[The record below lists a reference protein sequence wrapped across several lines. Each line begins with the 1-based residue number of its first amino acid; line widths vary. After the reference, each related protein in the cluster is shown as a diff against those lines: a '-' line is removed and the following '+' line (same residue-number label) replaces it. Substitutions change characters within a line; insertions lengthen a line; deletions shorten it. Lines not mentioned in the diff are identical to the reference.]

1 MSLSNRKFFLVML
14 AIMSLVLSLGLTACS
29 DDDSP
34 GDPAGGG
41 GDTPDVD
48 TTAPVLLNSDPSPEV
63 ADMAT
68 DQIISAY
75 FSEPL
80 DPASLEGNI
89 TISTGTLTDLVL
101 VGGTEV
107 EIRHEDWNEGDHVVV
122 NFGVGLADTSGN
134 HLAQEASFRYWVET
148 DSIMILETTPED
160 GATDALRNTP
170 ITLKF
175 NKAMISNTLEKGITV
190 EIPGKAE
197 LLFSVESAGN
207 QTYNII
213 LEDTVPEDTHVMI
226 TVGTDCESWDGNLE
240 EEYSF
245 SYDTGSDLDSTP
257 PELLGFIPASG
268 SEISMSTNTLQIM
281 FSEPVADTRLE
292 IVRIDLVTILAL
304 ELAEVSGSW
313 NPDKTIMTFT
323 FATPLAPGL
332 EMTMQLDDF
341 HDAAGN
347 INDSHPT
354 WTATVSGTADYYPVS
369 ELFAYTFFTH
379 EEDDQGEWHEFQ
391 ETYSFDLGAGDDF
404 RRKRYD
410 GELGVWN
417 EWDNMSKTSTGIL
430 LDGFRELRGGVGED
444 VTFSNPVKILNRP
457 TVAASWTGNVDVTS
471 GEDVLNVVFS
481 AEVLPDLVD
490 YPVFMGG
497 PKAAN
502 LLGREF
508 SNLEKSEAGFEV
520 FWSNCRS
527 VVQNVNASMD
537 GDPFFTETDTL
548 IYCPGFGLIKETL
561 LEEQYMED
569 ETMYSVTNLLFME
582 FLEER

>member
-14 AIMSLVLSLGLTACS
+14 AIMSLVVSLGLTACS

-48 TTAPVLLNSDPSPEV
+48 TIAPLLLNSDPSPDV
-63 ADMAT
+63 ADL
-68 DQIISAY
+68 DIDCIISAY

-80 DPASLEGNI
+80 DPASLDGNI
-89 TISTGTLTDLVL
+89 TISTGTLTNLVL

-107 EIRHEDWNEGDHVVV
+107 EIRHEDWNPGDNVIV
-122 NFGVGLADTSGN
+122 NFGVGIADTSGN
-134 HLAQEASFRYWVET
+134 HLAEETSFRYWVAT

-170 ITLKF
+170 ISIKF
-175 NKAMISNTLEKGITV
+175 NKAMVSNTLESGITV

-197 LLFSVESAGN
+197 LLFSVESVGN

-213 LEDTVPEDTHVMI
+213 LDDTVPEDTHVMV
-226 TVGTDCESWDGNLE
+226 TVGTECESWDGNLE
-240 EEYSF
+240 EEYLF

-268 SEISMSTNTLQIM
+268 SEISTNTNTLQIM

-292 IVRIDLVTILAL
+292 IVSIDLMTILAL
-304 ELAEVSGSW
+304 EFAEVSGSW
-313 NPDKTIMTFT
+313 NPDKTTMTFT
-323 FATPLAPGL
+323 FATPLAPGQA
-332 EMTMQLDDF
+332 MTIQLGDF

-354 WTATVSGTADYYPVS
+354 WTATVSGTPDYYPVT

-379 EEDDQGEWHEFQ
+379 EEDEMGEWQEFQ
-391 ETYSFDLGAGDDF
+391 EKYSFELGIGEDF
-404 RRKRYD
+404 RRRRYD
-410 GELGVWN
+410 QSLGVWN
-417 EWDNMSKTSTGIL
+417 EWDNMTKTSSGIL
-430 LDGFRELRGGVGED
+430 LDGFREFRSGVGED

-457 TVAASWTGNVDVTS
+457 TVTASWTGNVDVTS
-471 GEDVLNVVFS
+471 GDDVLNVVFS
-481 AEVLPDLVD
+481 AEVLPEIVD
-490 YPVFMGG
+490 YPVFRVDSKGE
-497 PKAAN
+497 N
-502 LLGREF
+502 ILGLEF
-508 SNLEKSEAGFEV
+508 LNMEKSEAPFEV
-520 FWSNCRS
+520 FWSNCRT
-527 VVQNVNASMD
+527 VVQNVTASMD
-537 GDPFFTETDTL
+537 GDPVFTETDTL

-561 LEEQYMED
+561 IEEQHMDD
-569 ETMYSVTNLLFME
+569 ETMYSVTNLMSME
-582 FLEER
+582 FLK